1 MTKALQEL
9 AGGKLVVAL
18 EGGYD
23 LPALQS
29 GMVACVSALL
39 REAAPAP
46 APELSEP
53 LNGAQQ
59 QVDGEVL
66 ELFVQIQEQ
75 LAPHWPGIAWPSIS
89 AAEVAAAPRKL
100 AAEAAAAIAK
110 LQEVYGAASEAAWEA
125 SKVVAQ
131 PASAPQPMC
140 SVCNEFT
147 AGADGMCSVCSRN
160 AA

>member
-1 MTKALQEL
+1 MPTPGLIALLYHLKRVLSPPWHRPQLLQLCGHAKLGGLLQEL
-9 AGGKLVVAL
+9 
-18 EGGYD
+18 
-23 LPALQS
+23 S
-29 GMVACVSALL
+29 GSA
-39 REAAPAP
+39 E
-46 APELSEP
+46 
-53 LNGAQQ
+53 QQ

-66 ELFVQIQEQ
+66 ELFVQTQEQ

-89 AAEVAAAPRKL
+89 ASEVAAAPRKL